1 MSPMSIAELVPAS
14 IAATEHADALLEVA
28 FLISAVDGYLAD
40 EELLAFTELVERV
53 RGRATSK
60 EEIGQLLERFVFAA
74 HTTLVPERL
83 RAAAQ
88 VLPPELRE
96 PAFKIA
102 VALALVDHDESE
114 HEDELV
120 GILGGVLGLSDRV
133 KALTTEARAAITPR

>member
-1 MSPMSIAELVPAS
+1 MSAMPIAELVPPS

-28 FLISAVDGYLAD
+28 FLISAVDGFLAD
-40 EELLAFTELVERV
+40 EELLAFSDLVARV
-53 RGRATSK
+53 RGRETSK

-83 RAAAQ
+83 RTVAGL
-88 VLPPELRE
+88 LPADLRE

-102 VALALVDHDESE
+102 VALAMVDHDESE

-120 GILGGVLGLSDRV
+120 GILGAVLGLSDRV
-133 KALTTEARAAITPR
+133 SALTKEARAAVTP